1 MYVQSLIAEKGRVE
15 SRFHPALPHQTVR
28 AVLPH
33 TAFRCSSP
41 SDMRLLLLLP
51 TSCCRHFIQ
60 SVSLIQYPAAKPLV
74 PCKSVSDFMTLA
86 QVCPQSFFC
95 MGLHACKGL
104 EAVAIVKVTSP
115 SSKGGV

>member
-1 MYVQSLIAEKGRVE
+1 MCQKKEWFIYINAYQKQTEKQTGRVE

-41 SDMRLLLLLP
+41 SDMRLLLLP

-86 QVCPQSFFC
+86 QVCP
-95 MGLHACKGL
+95 
-104 EAVAIVKVTSP
+104 
-115 SSKGGV
+115 